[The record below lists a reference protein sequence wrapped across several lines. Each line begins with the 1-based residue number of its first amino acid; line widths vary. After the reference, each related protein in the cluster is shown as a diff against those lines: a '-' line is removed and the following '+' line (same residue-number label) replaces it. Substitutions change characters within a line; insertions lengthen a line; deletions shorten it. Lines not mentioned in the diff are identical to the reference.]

1 MRSSVHLIRHGETEW
16 SLAGRHT
23 GKTDLPLTAAGE
35 LEARNVGAR
44 LRETPFSHVFSS
56 PRNRALRTA
65 TLSELLMTPVIDD
78 DLREWDYGEFEGLR
92 SSEILARQPQWNVF
106 RDGCP
111 GGESPEQ
118 VTERAD
124 RVVTLLRSLSGE
136 IAVFSHG
143 HFLRALAVRWV
154 ELPIA
159 TARRF
164 YLSTGSISLLGYE
177 HDRRDEPVVQGWNE
191 RPTSR
196 A

>member
-1 MRSSVHLIRHGETEW
+1 
-16 SLAGRHT
+16 
-23 GKTDLPLTAAGE
+23 
-35 LEARNVGAR
+35 
-44 LRETPFSHVFSS
+44 
-56 PRNRALRTA
+56 
-65 TLSELLMTPVIDD
+65 MTPVIDD